1 MRHKHNPSK
10 CEVCNGPTFWVCG
23 LCDGK
28 PMCISKQTGLKNEVS
43 CVLDYHDEHYFG
55 LYCSDFHYKKTLPSR
70 WVPANDETKQ
80 QNRNNI
86 ECLRELLKERENVEE
101 DVMESQG
108 GAQEGEEGGEEGG
121 SVGRSSV

>member
-23 LCDGK
+23 LCDDK

-55 LYCSDFHYKKTLPSR
+55 LCRSDCHFK
-70 WVPANDETKQ
+70 
-80 QNRNNI
+80 NRSQVAGSQPMMRQSNRI
-86 ECLRELLKERENVEE
+86 EIILNA
-101 DVMESQG
+101 S
-108 GAQEGEEGGEEGG
+108 G
-121 SVGRSSV
+121 SS

>member
-1 MRHKHNPSK
+1 M
-10 CEVCNGPTFWVCG
+10 FWITTMSITLGSVVA
-23 LCDGK
+23 
-28 PMCISKQTGLKNEVS
+28 IFIT
-43 CVLDYHDEHYFG
+43 
-55 LYCSDFHYKKTLPSR
+55 KKTLPSR

-80 QNRNNI
+80 QNRNHI